1 MLENVARMNGKL
13 DVLGLDFSGDRNG
26 GDGLQLESSPASY
39 NLPGT
44 GVVQD
49 DVAQKIKRKIDH
61 GTKTKGKGITEMLV

>member
-1 MLENVARMNGKL
+1 MLESVARMNGKL

-49 DVAQKIKRKIDH
+49 DAAQKIKRNIAL